1 MTQTNVNDLIKSIE
15 TNEIGGSIFSR
26 EDVIRILGMVQ
37 VQEQPQTT
45 AIDLV
50 TLMEDLTSVIDEI
63 TSIEVDN
70 GSLEFTINY
79 NNEVEL
85 ESYELEREDAKSAV
99 ERIITKLERNEYV
112 LGDEYSV
119 EEEVEEGE

>member
-112 LGDEYSV
+112 LGDEYSI

>member
-1 MTQTNVNDLIKSIE
+1 
-15 TNEIGGSIFSR
+15 
-26 EDVIRILGMVQ
+26 
-37 VQEQPQTT
+37 
-45 AIDLV
+45 
-50 TLMEDLTSVIDEI
+50 MEDLTSLIDEI

>member
-37 VQEQPQTT
+37 VQEQPQTS

-112 LGDEYSV
+112 LGDEYSI

>member
-26 EDVIRILGMVQ
+26 EDVVRILGMVQ
-37 VQEQPQTT
+37 VKEQPQTT

-50 TLMEDLTSVIDEI
+50 TLMEDLTSLIDEI

-70 GSLEFTINY
+70 DSLEFKINY

-99 ERIITKLERNEYV
+99 ERIITKIERNEYA
-112 LGDEYSV
+112 LGDEYSM
-119 EEEVEEGE
+119 EEEVEDAE

>member
-70 GSLEFTINY
+70 DSLEFKINY

-99 ERIITKLERNEYV
+99 ERIITKIERNEYV
-112 LGDEYSV
+112 LGDEYSI

>member
-112 LGDEYSV
+112 IGDEYSV